1 MKVADIQFDDDREGI
16 VPLGTVLADAA
27 RRFGVDLG
35 TCSHPESHVCEVT
48 IIKGAEHLSKPS
60 EAELERLG
68 VSGKERLACFV
79 KIQGQGEVVVMS
91 SKKQKVE
98 KEPVETDDR
107 DESYRKE
114 FVEMPLEKKI
124 ANLVQLEVITASETL
139 AYVINSPFTV
149 FDKIGDVL
157 AEFGFNKEAAEKEQK
172 RAAAEPNKEAK
183 GSAKKHKSH
192 PDAEQST

>member
-1 MKVADIQFDDDREGI
+1 MKVAEIRFDDEREGI
-16 VPLGTVLADAA
+16 VPVGTILADAA
-27 RRFGVDLG
+27 RRLGVDLG
-35 TCSHPESHVCEVT
+35 DCSHPDSHVCEVT
-48 IIKGAEHLSKPS
+48 ISKGSEHLSKPGES
-60 EAELERLG
+60 ELELLG
-68 VSGKERLACFV
+68 DLGKGRFACFV
-79 KIQGQGEVVVMS
+79 KIEGSGEIVVMS
-91 SKKQKVE
+91 TKKQKAE

-124 ANLVQLEVITASETL
+124 ANLIQLEAITVSETL

-172 RAAAEPNKEAK
+172 RAAAESQKENK
-183 GSAKKHKSH
+183 SAKKKQKSQSEV
-192 PDAEQST
+192 EQTT